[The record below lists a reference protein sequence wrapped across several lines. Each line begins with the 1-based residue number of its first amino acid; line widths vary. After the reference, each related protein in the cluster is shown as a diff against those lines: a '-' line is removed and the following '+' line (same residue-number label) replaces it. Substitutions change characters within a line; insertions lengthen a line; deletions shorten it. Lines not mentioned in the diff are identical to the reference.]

1 VDGYDLIRQVR
12 QIDARLPAVAVTAYA
27 YPQDRLKALA
37 AGFTAYCS
45 KPIDATHFLRIVR
58 NVMLSSELSS
68 PTPSPAP
75 APLDRM
81 PSADAR
87 RQPNRAR

>member
-1 VDGYDLIRQVR
+1 MAVVEIRHK
-12 QIDARLPAVAVTAYA
+12 TAYA

-58 NVMLSSELSS
+58 NVMLSSELST
-68 PTPSPAP
+68 PTTV
-75 APLDRM
+75 DR
-81 PSADAR
+81 SGGAEAR
-87 RQPNRAR
+87 RQPNRAH